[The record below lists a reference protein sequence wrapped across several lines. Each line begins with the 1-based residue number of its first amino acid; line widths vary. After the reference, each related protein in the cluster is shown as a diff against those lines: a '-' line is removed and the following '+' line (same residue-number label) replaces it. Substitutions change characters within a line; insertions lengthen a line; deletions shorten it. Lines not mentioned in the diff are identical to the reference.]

1 MYDGGDVSYSEKHF
15 SNVFAGPFSLS
26 APQFT
31 HSCKCTCYL
40 TKRAAQ
46 DAVSLLNHS
55 FLSLEAS
62 GVFSVLFCQKHF
74 GCTIKHSLYTPCR
87 NQAQISKSPAH
98 VSLICSV
105 LPRSG
110 IPILLHAVTLLS
122 KINNNKGCIISA

>member
-1 MYDGGDVSYSEKHF
+1 MHDGGEVSYSEKHF

-31 HSCKCTCYL
+31 HSCKCTHYL

-46 DAVSLLNHS
+46 DAVLLLNHS
-55 FLSLEAS
+55 LLSLEAS

-87 NQAQISKSPAH
+87 NQAQIQKSSTCFPN
-98 VSLICSV
+98 
-105 LPRSG
+105 
-110 IPILLHAVTLLS
+110 LLS
-122 KINNNKGCIISA
+122 SPQVWHSHTITHGNPLVQNKQ